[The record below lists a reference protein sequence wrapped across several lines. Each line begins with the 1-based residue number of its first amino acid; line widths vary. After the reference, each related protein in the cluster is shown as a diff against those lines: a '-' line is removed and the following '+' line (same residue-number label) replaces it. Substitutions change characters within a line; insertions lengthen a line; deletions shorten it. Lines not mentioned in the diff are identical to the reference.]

1 MLIRRLIDEKRAKI
15 CDWISKLDYYS
26 HHREMR
32 ARVLSQT
39 GQWFLVRRE
48 FTDWIGSDQSSLLW
62 LRGNCMQLYALSSN
76 IELLVTL
83 MPSGNWEN
91 KSHVSH
97 HLGIRSSSVV
107 DFIAR
112 SCVIEDLL
120 EKPWLDGDDVLAYFY
135 CSRTTSDTR
144 QQDPRA
150 ILLSILRQLA
160 APLPGLPLKSPIISA
175 YEKETARGS
184 QEAHLSV
191 HEIIALLMDLIENH
205 YQNVTLILDAL
216 DECDATGRLQLLDAF
231 TRLTYNPKTNVK
243 TLISSRNDPDIET
256 HFSRIP
262 NLSITAIDNADDI
275 AKFVHKEIGQRL
287 LHGRASKQIRERVES
302 DLNSKANGVFRWV
315 ALQVDALCDP
325 DRVFSVEDVEYLLQ
339 ELPKTLEDT
348 YSRILDD
355 LESLPPPSR
364 EAMKNFFR
372 LLICA
377 EYPMTVYD
385 VLDALAILS
394 GSQKAALDIASVIK
408 MARGLITVEREY
420 SRFIFAHLSVKES
433 LEKRSEYRGEYA
445 HVVAAEACLKA
456 YLRPV
461 SPPIQFSEFRWYAL
475 THLGRHCLKSGGLR
489 QAPKLRSLMEGFL
502 LTNSYDAF
510 ERWNRDCFRTDVETA
525 PGTCRE
531 RRNCQSRPGL
541 PLFMVCVYGFDEL
554 VERMIEKHNGAFR
567 AENFNGARPLEVAA
581 SYGNYDT
588 MVKIWNA
595 ASLKDASSVRSEKWL
610 EAAAQSLKFDIWN
623 FVVKHISVIPFK
635 AALVLAARNN
645 VHGNQMVGTL
655 LEYPFDIDEDVIYEV
670 LKSCASLQTL
680 GMILAHFSSTGFTEL
695 MMEAAVQNPC
705 INPELT
711 EMILSN
717 HQNLRVSRNCIL
729 SAFQFFETS
738 SSSRALM
745 SKAAVIK
752 SLLNS
757 PTRCEISEEMISI
770 VAALGKTEDIE
781 CLDLLLQHCSVDHI
795 TEDLLVAAA
804 ENSREVPAI
813 LEFFLNH
820 SLGHTITQQVLQAAI
835 SYASDDSETHIGLTS
850 LLSQPACPPV
860 LEESLYIMIEKWG
873 GQGMPL
879 SIIMNECR
887 SMHISDIFLQ
897 ACAANRSF
905 VDVRH
910 ILFLPRAIPISKD
923 VVTASTR
930 NSVQA
935 PNVLKLLLQF
945 KCGFE
950 FEVSE
955 DILLKALSNEVV
967 ALKLA
972 HVLAKQWGIL
982 PVTEESMMAA
992 VRSSRRGCTV
1002 FEYLLQYCESV
1013 DKMLTEN
1020 VLQAAIEG
1028 DNLEFVEYFKEKRPD
1043 FEVKEEF
1050 LQAAV
1055 MNRYSTNNAVL
1066 RILLSQETRC
1076 VISESL
1082 LETAR
1087 MGSQSTL
1094 ELLLEKVSGS
1104 DSPQNPSDL
1113 AKKEPSGTESDDKS
1127 NFEEVLSAAG
1137 REEEFDYVPKI
1148 SHVELLLS
1156 RYCDS
1161 ALNSTRLIELAAEK
1175 RKGKFIVQYLLSRFP
1190 KALVTRGAL
1199 LAAAGNEKAMTS
1211 LLGFLLKHSRATIDS
1226 ELLQAAAA
1234 NKYRG
1239 TQMVQLL
1246 LANCPADTKV
1256 ERVVIIAALRNH
1268 YCGRSLL
1275 KLLLAREPDLTV
1287 AQDIVDAAY
1296 ENRVLGKI
1304 LLQMLLKHALTLSSL
1319 ASADL
1324 IFEKMRS
1331 TADGLRDSLFIA
1343 ACDGDEVILNFLI
1356 SHKVSALSI
1365 SGELGTAL
1373 NVAAYAG
1380 NANEVEIL
1388 LKAGSDLESYSRL
1401 YGTPLQAACLQG
1413 NFDTARILVK
1423 KGADIDQP
1431 NQMGRTELHTAL
1443 RQGNHGKIKAL
1454 ISLGAST
1461 AKKDHQEM
1469 SALHHASLCTKS
1481 ADCVKLLIGLGV
1493 SIDPEDSRHWTPLH
1507 WAAKSGAADIV
1518 RCLLEAGAAKTKTDL
1533 TGKTPFHVAMLSR
1546 NLHLRPKLFSSDLL
1560 NVDTEHA
1567 SEVHPGVKCDFCD
1580 LVSVFVI

>member
-1 MLIRRLIDEKRAKI
+1 
-15 CDWISKLDYYS
+15 
-26 HHREMR
+26 MR

-76 IELLVTL
+76 IELLVTS

-91 KSHVSH
+91 KPHVSH
-97 HLGIRSSSVV
+97 HLRIRSSSVV

-112 SCVIEDLL
+112 SCVTEDLL

-184 QEAHLSV
+184 QEAHLSIN
-191 HEIIALLMDLIENH
+191 EIIALLMDLIENH

-231 TRLTYNPKTNVK
+231 TILTYNPKTIVK

-262 NLSITAIDNADDI
+262 NLSITAADNADDI
-275 AKFVHKEIGQRL
+275 ATFVRKEIGQRL

-355 LESLPPPSR
+355 LQSLPPPSR
-364 EAMKNFFR
+364 EAIKNIFK

-377 EYPMTVYD
+377 EYPMSVHD

-394 GSQKAALDIASVIK
+394 GSQKAALDKASVIR
-408 MARGLITVEREY
+408 MARGLITVESEHN
-420 SRFIFAHLSVKES
+420 RFIFAHLSVKET
-433 LEKRSEYRGEYA
+433 LEKKSEYRGEYA

-456 YLRPV
+456 YLRPD
-461 SPPIQFSEFRWYAL
+461 STPIHYSNFRWYAL
-475 THLGRHCLKSGGLR
+475 THLGRHCMKSGVLR
-489 QAPKLRSLMEGFL
+489 KAPKLRGLMEEFFL
-502 LTNSYDAF
+502 TDSYDPF
-510 ERWNRDCFRTDVETA
+510 ERWNRDCFRTEVETA

-554 VERMIEKHNGAFR
+554 VEVTIEKQSGAFR
-567 AENFNGARPLEVAA
+567 AENFYGARPLEVAA

-595 ASLKDASSVRSEKWL
+595 ASLKDASSVRSGKWL

-623 FVVKHISVIPFK
+623 FVVKHISDMPFK
-635 AALVLAARNN
+635 AALVLAAQNN
-645 VHGNQMVGTL
+645 VHGNEMVCSL
-655 LEYPFDIDEDVIYEV
+655 LEYPFDIDEDVICEV
-670 LKSCASLQTL
+670 LKRCASWQTL
-680 GMILAHFSSTGFTEL
+680 DMILAHSSSTRFTEL

-711 EMILSN
+711 EMMLSN
-717 HQNLRVSRNCIL
+717 HQNLRVSRTCIL
-729 SAFQFFETS
+729 SAFQFSES
-738 SSSRALM
+738 SSSSKAPM

-752 SLLNS
+752 ALLNS
-757 PTRCEISEEMISI
+757 PTRCEISEEMIRI
-770 VAALGKTEDIE
+770 VAAFGKPEDIE
-781 CLDLLLQHCSVDHI
+781 CLDLLLQHCSVNYI
-795 TEDLLVAAA
+795 TEDWLVAAA
-804 ENSREVPAI
+804 ENSHEVPAI

-820 SLGHTITQQVLQAAI
+820 SLGHTITQQVLQAAML
-835 SYASDDSETHIGLTS
+835 YDRVTYNGLTR

-860 LEESLYIMIEKWG
+860 LEESLYILTEKWAG
-873 GQGMPL
+873 DKMPL
-879 SIIMNECR
+879 SIVTNECR
-887 SMHISDIFLQ
+887 SMHISDTFLQ
-897 ACAANRSF
+897 ACATNRS
-905 VDVRH
+905 VDDLRH
-910 ILFLPRAIPISKD
+910 ILFLPRAFPISKH
-923 VVTASTR
+923 VVSASTR
-930 NSVQA
+930 NFPDA
-935 PNVLKLLLQF
+935 ANVLKMLLQF

-950 FEVSE
+950 FEASE
-955 DILLKALSNEVV
+955 DILTEAVSNDADV
-967 ALKLA
+967 LRLA
-972 HVLAKQWGIL
+972 HVLAEQWGIL

-992 VRSSRRGCTV
+992 VRHGHMGSTI

-1013 DKMLTEN
+1013 EKMLTEN

-1055 MNRYSTNNAVL
+1055 TNHYSTNSAIL
-1066 RILLSQETRC
+1066 RILLSQEATC
-1076 VISESL
+1076 VISGSV
-1082 LETAR
+1082 LEAAAR
-1087 MGSQSTL
+1087 MGSQGTL

-1104 DSPQNPSDL
+1104 DSPLNLSDL
-1113 AKKEPSGTESDDKS
+1113 TKKELSGTEGDGRSS
-1127 NFEEVLSAAG
+1127 LEEVLSAAG
-1137 REEEFDYVPKI
+1137 REEEFKYEPHI
-1148 SHVELLLS
+1148 NQVELMLS
-1156 RYCDS
+1156 KCSDL
-1161 ALNSTRLIELAAEK
+1161 ALDSTRLIELAAE
-1175 RKGKFIVQYLLSRFP
+1175 RWDGKFIVQYLLSRFP
-1190 KALVTRGAL
+1190 EALVTRRAL

-1211 LLGFLLKHSRATIDS
+1211 LLGFLLKHSRATVDP
-1226 ELLQAAAA
+1226 ELLQTAAA

-1246 LANCPADTKV
+1246 LTNYPADTKI
-1256 ERVVIIAALRNH
+1256 ERIVIIAALGNNF
-1268 YCGRSLL
+1268 CGRSLL
-1275 KLLLAREPDLTV
+1275 ELFFAREPDLTV
-1287 AQDIVDAAY
+1287 TQDIVDAAY
-1296 ENRVLGKI
+1296 ENSVLGKI
-1304 LLQMLLKHALTLSSL
+1304 LLQMLLKHALTLSSS

-1324 IFEKMRS
+1324 IFGKMRS

-1343 ACDGDEVILNFLI
+1343 ACDGDDNILNFLI
-1356 SHKVSALSI
+1356 SRQVSIMSI

-1380 NANEVEIL
+1380 NVNGVEIL
-1388 LKAGSDLESYSRL
+1388 LNAGSDPESSSRL
-1401 YGTPLQAACLQG
+1401 YGTPLQAAYLRG
-1413 NFDTARILVK
+1413 NLDTARILIE
-1423 KGADIDQP
+1423 KGAEIDRP
-1431 NQMGRTELHTAL
+1431 NQMGRTELHTTL
-1443 RQGNHGKIKAL
+1443 RQGDHDKVKAL

-1461 AKKDHQEM
+1461 VKKDHQGM
-1469 SALHHASLCTKS
+1469 SALHHASLYTKS
-1481 ADCVKLLIGLGV
+1481 ADCVKLLIEAGV

-1507 WAAKSGAADIV
+1507 WAAKSGAADTV
-1518 RCLLEAGAAKTKTDL
+1518 SRLLEAGAAKTKMDWS
-1533 TGKTPFHVAMLSR
+1533 GKPPFHVAMLSG
-1546 NLHLRPKLFSSDLL
+1546 NLHLRPKLFSSELSD
-1560 NVDTEHA
+1560 VDTEHA
-1567 SEVHPGVKCDFCD
+1567 GEEHLNVICDSCD
-1580 LVSVFVI
+1580 LVSFFLR